1 MLRRLPASQRPGD
14 QTPTT
19 ATSGG
24 FGLISRPFKA
34 PTPLGPKRDLAL
46 PARKRKAVSYK
57 DAGGD
62 GDENDADEN
71 TDDHVAKK
79 IKYAMGNKEYGADGV
94 LGGMGKLCNRKFA
107 VFKPKEKSTVFAKRS
122 VDPRS
127 KWISAHVQLQHTGDV
142 QPEDVGKDCALAVA
156 CFARRTSTSQPRPS
170 AAVRPHGGSC
180 DSFVRPDNR

>member
-1 MLRRLPASQRPGD
+1 MLRRLPTSQRPGD

-62 GDENDADEN
+62 GDENDPDAD

-107 VFKPKEKSTVFAKRS
+107 VFKPKEKTTVFAKR
-122 VDPRS
+122 
-127 KWISAHVQLQHTGDV
+127 L
-142 QPEDVGKDCALAVA
+142 
-156 CFARRTSTSQPRPS
+156 
-170 AAVRPHGGSC
+170 VRVFWLS
-180 DSFVRPDNR
+180 